1 MATARDIVAEAM
13 KLPDEERAE
22 VALEL
27 LDTLEPPDPLGHLDD
42 DAWVA
47 EIERRAARAIRGDGQ
62 GSTWEE
68 VRARIER
75 QGRGGLVSG
84 KRKCRSRHLLVSS
97 KPCIADR

>member
-13 KLPDEERAE
+13 KLPDEQRAE

-47 EIERRAARAIRGDGQ
+47 EMERRARRAIGGDAQ
-62 GSTWEE
+62 GSAWEE
-68 VRARIER
+68 TRARIER
-75 QGRGGLVSG
+75 QGRG
-84 KRKCRSRHLLVSS
+84 
-97 KPCIADR
+97 A